1 MDMVQNSNVIIMK
14 KIAILAALLL
24 LAGTS
29 AFAQMSVGA
38 GYVNNTTTLRLNKS
52 GDGSGTPVNGFYAG
66 VGYTVPVSSLVN
78 FTPGLYY
85 EFLAEQDSDDLFG
98 LDLAGKRVEHYVNI
112 PLTFSLGAEVTQGLR
127 LFAFAGPTAS
137 IGLASTTDASASI
150 GGISLGGT
158 TNNYDDS
165 DYGRFNIFVGGGA
178 GLEFSRVRL
187 TVGYDYGLLNRYV
200 GGNDYPRRM
209 ESRFYVGLGFAL

>member
-1 MDMVQNSNVIIMK
+1 MK
-14 KIAILAALLL
+14 KICILLSAALLL
-24 LAGTS
+24 LAGTT
-29 AFAQMSVGA
+29 AYAQKSVSA
-38 GYVNNTTTLRLNKS
+38 GYVNSTNIVKLS
-52 GDGSGTPVNGFYAG
+52 QDGEGYTSPVNGFFAG
-66 VGYTVPVSSLVN
+66 FGYTVPLSSLVS
-78 FTPGLYY
+78 FTPGIYY
-85 EFLAEQDSDDLFG
+85 ELLAEQDSNDIFG
-98 LDLAGKRVEHYVNI
+98 FGLAGKTVEHYINV
-112 PLTFSLGAEVTQGLR
+112 PLTLSVGTELAQGIR

-178 GLEFSRVRL
+178 GLQYGQLRL
-187 TVGYDYGLLNRYV
+187 LAGYDYGLLNRYV